1 MCIQVCFSL
10 SKKKTKKEG
19 VLWVCVYTCIYV
31 YLVKKA
37 FLNGM
42 AWHGHV
48 DHESYLQ
55 KLPNIRRTNQMRDG
69 DIEMANFGDFRYL
82 LIVGEICFKW
92 K

>member
-1 MCIQVCFSL
+1 
-10 SKKKTKKEG
+10 
-19 VLWVCVYTCIYV
+19 
-31 YLVKKA
+31 
-37 FLNGM
+37 M

>member
-42 AWHGHV
+42 AWPCGSRVILAKAAKHSK
-48 DHESYLQ
+48 DKSNERWRY
-55 KLPNIRRTNQMRDG
+55 RDG
-69 DIEMANFGDFRYL
+69 KLWRLSLSSNSGGNLF
-82 LIVGEICFKW
+82 
-92 K
+92 